1 MMAVMLSGF
10 VGRYLFVR
18 IPKTIRGVELTHG
31 EIRTRAE
38 ELKNEIGAASLRP
51 GMQDRLREVEDE
63 LEPASGRAVVG
74 PIMVRRRLRRL
85 RGELLEA
92 GVDRPL
98 AARATAAM
106 AERALLLRRLAY
118 LDRRKRLFAMWHVFH
133 QPLVYVMF
141 AIAALARRARGLYGV
156 RMALAR
162 HTLIAWLAAAAAALF
177 AAVPASAQIGQ
188 LLSPGPLSRAHASLE
203 GADKCQKC
211 HEPGRKVTPALC
223 LSCHKPVAER
233 IQAKRGVHRDVT
245 GDCASCHVEH
255 AGVDAELRP
264 FDPASFDHAV
274 ETGFPLDGRHA
285 AVAKNCARCH
295 KTRSFL
301 ARDPG
306 LQHLPHR
313 HSQAEPRVRLP
324 RVPLDGRRVQG
335 RPHGVRSLEGRL
347 PAHRRPSRRR
357 VREMSREPGASRA

>member
-1 MMAVMLSGF
+1 MRVRGYAEPHRILKPTGLVARPLGVIGMLLMLVPVAYAIRKRWAPLARTGSLPRWLEVHIFCGIVGPALITFHTSFKFNGLISVAYWSMMAVMLSGF

-63 LEPASGRAVVG
+63 LEPAAGRAVVG

-85 RGELLEA
+85 RGELLAA

-141 AIAALARRARGLYGV
+141 AIAALHVGLAVFMGY
-156 RMALAR
+156 
-162 HTLIAWLAAAAAALF
+162 AW
-177 AAVPASAQIGQ
+177 
-188 LLSPGPLSRAHASLE
+188 R
-203 GADKCQKC
+203 
-211 HEPGRKVTPALC
+211 
-223 LSCHKPVAER
+223 
-233 IQAKRGVHRDVT
+233 
-245 GDCASCHVEH
+245 
-255 AGVDAELRP
+255 
-264 FDPASFDHAV
+264 
-274 ETGFPLDGRHA
+274 
-285 AVAKNCARCH
+285 
-295 KTRSFL
+295 
-301 ARDPG
+301 
-306 LQHLPHR
+306 
-313 HSQAEPRVRLP
+313 
-324 RVPLDGRRVQG
+324 
-335 RPHGVRSLEGRL
+335 
-347 PAHRRPSRRR
+347 
-357 VREMSREPGASRA
+357 